1 MVQRDGPGNP
11 AAGAEPLTIE
21 DLRGVYTGWTPLDSV
36 VGLFATDL
44 DRKDPWQFQNIL
56 VR

>member
-1 MVQRDGPGNP
+1 MDYKRCLEIQTPYLGPV
-11 AAGAEPLTIE
+11 
-21 DLRGVYTGWTPLDSV
+21 RGVYTGWTPLDSV
-36 VGLFATDL
+36 VELFAPDL